1 MAKKILC
8 AVISLALFC
17 SLPPAR
23 TDLASSVMYTSP
35 AEPADEASETGEPS
49 SAPEEDSP
57 VSENP
62 EASPEDTDTQPD
74 GAAGTAAEKT
84 AGTKQKAKNKD
95 GTYTLSLTSSMGTL
109 TYYNQGDSRW
119 TDYSYGGR
127 DRFGK
132 YGCGPTVLAMIVS
145 SFTNQDYL
153 PSEMADWAADHGYW
167 APGSGT
173 KHSFIPEGAAAFGFQ
188 VKSFDDF
195 TEKAVLNELAKGH
208 ILVALLGPGHFTG
221 GGHFII
227 IADDW
232 SDTKVS
238 IADPASLK
246 NTQKAWD
253 IELILDELKYSA
265 TDGGPMWSIS
275 VR

>member
-8 AVISLALFC
+8 AVISLAIFYA
-17 SLPPAR
+17 LPPAR

-35 AEPADEASETGEPS
+35 ADPTDDFSETDEILSAPGEAAGLPASEDTSLDDAKTQGSDDIDEPDKK
-49 SAPEEDSP
+49 P
-57 VSENP
+57 
-62 EASPEDTDTQPD
+62 
-74 GAAGTAAEKT
+74 AAK
-84 AGTKQKAKNKD
+84 KPKAKNKD
-95 GTYTLSLTSSMGTL
+95 GTYTLSLTSSMGIL
-109 TYYNQGDSRW
+109 TYFNQGDSRW
-119 TDYSYGGR
+119 VDHSYGGR

-132 YGCGPTVLAMIVS
+132 YGCGPTVLAMIVT
-145 SFTNQDYL
+145 SFTNQDYF
-153 PSEMADWAADHGYW
+153 PSDMADWASDHGYW

-188 VKSFDDF
+188 VESFHDF
-195 TEKAVLNELAKGH
+195 TRKGILDELASGH
-208 ILVALLGPGHFTG
+208 ILVALLGPGHFTN

-232 SDTKVS
+232 SDKKVS

>member
-8 AVISLALFC
+8 AVVSLALF
-17 SLPPAR
+17 SILPPAR

-35 AEPADEASETGEPS
+35 AEPSDSLSEASELS
-49 SAPEEDSP
+49 SDLENADDPAASEISEKSDIPADGSADPPDSSNVP
-57 VSENP
+57 KKPN
-62 EASPEDTDTQPD
+62 
-74 GAAGTAAEKT
+74 
-84 AGTKQKAKNKD
+84 AKHKD
-95 GTYTLSLTSSMGTL
+95 GTYTLSLTSSMGIL

-119 TDYSYGGR
+119 VDYSYGGR

-153 PSEMADWAADHGYW
+153 PPDMADWAAENGYW
-167 APGSGT
+167 APESGT
-173 KHSFIPEGAAAFGFQ
+173 KHSFIPEGAAAFGFHAE
-188 VKSFDDF
+188 SFDDF
-195 TEKAVLNELAKGH
+195 TEKGVLDELASGH
-208 ILVALLGPGHFTG
+208 ILVALLGPGHFTK

-227 IADDW
+227 ITDDW

-246 NTQKAWD
+246 NTQKPWE
-253 IELILDELKYSA
+253 IRLILDELKHSA

-275 VR
+275 IR